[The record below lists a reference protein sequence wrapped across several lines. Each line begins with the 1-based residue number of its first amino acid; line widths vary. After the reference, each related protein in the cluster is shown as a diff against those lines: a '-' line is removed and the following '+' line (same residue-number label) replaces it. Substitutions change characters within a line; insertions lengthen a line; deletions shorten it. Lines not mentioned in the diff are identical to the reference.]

1 MEEVLDRPVK
11 RMARWLGIGGVTAI
25 VFGVTLLLWPGI
37 SLQALTALFGAF
49 AFVYGAFAMGAGLSL
64 LAHRSTEWAP
74 YVVGG
79 AAGVL
84 LGVVTFLHPAVT
96 ELTLAF
102 LIAAFAFVAGVF
114 QIIAATDMWGDT
126 KDAIWF
132 GISGVVSIVFGALV
146 VWHPGAGL
154 LAFVWMIGVYAIAV
168 GIAQLVGSYRIYQV
182 RREAK
187 GIATGSARP
196 TQPTHA

>member
-1 MEEVLDRPVK
+1 MEDVLDRPVK
-11 RMARWLGIGGVTAI
+11 RMARWLGVGGVASV

-37 SLQALTALFGAF
+37 SLLALTALFGAF
-49 AFVYGAFAMGAGLSL
+49 AFIYGTFAMGAGLSL

-74 YVVGG
+74 YVIGG

-84 LGVVTFLHPAVT
+84 LGVITFLHPAIT
-96 ELTLAF
+96 ELSLAF

-114 QIIAATDMWGDT
+114 QIIAAIDMWSDT

-132 GISGVVSIVFGALV
+132 GISGVLSIVFGALV

-154 LAFVWMIGVYAIAV
+154 LAFVWLIGLYAILV
-168 GIAQLVGSYRIYQV
+168 GVAQLVGSYRIYQL

-187 GIATGSARP
+187 GVATGAARS
-196 TQPTHA
+196 THA